1 MTATGAA
8 RPVDRGGGAAT
19 LDTEAVLG
27 ALPYAVLVVDPD
39 NVVLFANGAAE
50 QFFELSASLI
60 CGTPLEDLVLA
71 DSPALLL
78 IAQVRAGG
86 SSVTEYDVTLSLP
99 GRRPSNLTIAAAPC
113 MDAEN
118 TIALSLHE
126 QSIARKIDQQ
136 LVHRNAA
143 RSVTALGAM
152 LAHEVKNPL
161 SGIKGAAQLLEQTS
175 DENDR
180 ELTRLICEE
189 SDRICALV
197 DRMGVFADAPPLDRD
212 PLNIHE
218 VLERVRRIAEA
229 GFASGVR
236 FVEKYDPSIPEVRG
250 DRDQLIQLFLNLV
263 KNAAEAVPEEGGEI
277 TLSSSYRHGVRL
289 AVPGSD
295 RRVQLPI
302 VISVQDNG
310 TGIPDDVAAHLFEPF
325 MTTKRQGSGLGL
337 ALTAKIVGDHGGVVE
352 FDTEPGQT
360 TFRIMLPASPDE
372 TSGGRKE
379 RS

>member
-1 MTATGAA
+1 MTATGTASPA
-8 RPVDRGGGAAT
+8 PSPVGGAGAI
-19 LDTEAVLG
+19 DTEAVLG
-27 ALPYAVLVVDPD
+27 ALPYAVIVVDPA
-39 NVVLFANGAAE
+39 NIVRFANGAAE
-50 QFFELSASLI
+50 QFFELSAALI
-60 CGTPLEDLVLA
+60 CGTSLEELVLA
-71 DSPALLL
+71 DSPMLSL
-78 IAQVRAGG
+78 IAQVRASG
-86 SSVTEYDVTLSLP
+86 SSVTEYEVTLSLP
-99 GRRPSNLTIAAAPC
+99 GRRPRNLTIAAAPS
-113 MDAEN
+113 MDSAN
-118 TIALSLHE
+118 SIALSLHE

-161 SGIKGAAQLLEQTS
+161 SGIKGAAQLLEQTAG
-175 DENDR
+175 EGDR
-180 ELTRLICEE
+180 ELTQLICEE

-197 DRMGVFADAPPLDRD
+197 DRMGVFADAPLLDRK
-212 PLNIHE
+212 PLNVHE

-236 FVEKYDPSIPEVRG
+236 FVERYDPSIPEVSG

-263 KNAAEAVPEEGGEI
+263 KNAAEALPSEGGEI
-277 TLSSSYRHGVRL
+277 TLSTSYRHGVRL

-310 TGIPDDVAAHLFEPF
+310 AGIPDDVAVHLFEPF

-337 ALTAKIVGDHGGVVE
+337 ALAAKIVGDHGGVVE
-352 FDTEPGQT
+352 FDSEPGQT
-360 TFRIMLPASPDE
+360 TFRIMLPASPAEADDA
-372 TSGGRKE
+372 
-379 RS
+379 